1 MPTYA
6 WKGKNRY
13 GDAVGGERIAAS
25 TEELTR
31 VLQKDQITVTSVAP
45 AKGGLRIPF
54 LKREKVRLKE
64 LAVYSRQ
71 LSVLIDAE
79 LPLIQSLTI
88 LEEQQK
94 NKYFRTVIRTIK
106 EDVEAGSTLNQAKRK
121 YPKVFDDLYC
131 NLVASG
137 EQSGSLDVMLRR
149 LAEYIE
155 QTVKLRAQVKQAMIY
170 PVAILCFAVVV
181 SIFLL
186 WKVIPVFAS
195 IFRDLGAELPLL
207 TAVIIKMSNFVQK
220 NIIFVALGIIGIVL
234 AFRYY
239 RNTTQGRWTT
249 DRLMLKVPLFGPLMY
264 KVSMTRVTR
273 TMATLIS
280 GGVPMLEA
288 LKITSSTAGNVLI
301 EKEILDARK
310 LVSEG
315 KTLNEAFKESGRF
328 PLMMLQMINVG
339 EATGTLDE
347 MLSKL
352 ANFYDEEVATTV
364 ASLLSILE
372 PIMLIF
378 VGGIVGSLVISMY
391 LPIFKDRKSVVWERV

>member
-1 MPTYA
+1 
-6 WKGKNRY
+6 
-13 GDAVGGERIAAS
+13 VGGERIAAS

-31 VLQKDQITVTSVAP
+31 ALQKDQITVTSIAP
-45 AKGGLRIPF
+45 VKKGFQIPF

-79 LPLIQSLTI
+79 LPLIQSLSI

-94 NKYFRTVIRTIK
+94 NKYFKTVIRTIK

-121 YPKVFDDLYC
+121 HPKVFDDLYC

-137 EQSGSLDVMLRR
+137 EQSGSLDIMLRR

-155 QTVKLRAQVKQAMIY
+155 RTVKLRGQVRQAMIY
-170 PVAILCFAVVV
+170 PVAILMFAVVV

-207 TAVIIKMSNFVQK
+207 TAVIIKLSHFVQ
-220 NIIFVALGIIGIVL
+220 NYILFIFLGLIGL
-234 AFRYY
+234 FFAFRYY

-249 DRLMLKVPLFGPLMY
+249 DRLTLKIPLFGPLLY
-264 KVSMTRVTR
+264 KVAMTRVTR
-273 TMATLIS
+273 TLSTLIS

-301 EKEILDARK
+301 EKEIMAARK

-315 KTLNEAFKESGRF
+315 KTMNEAFRESGRF

-352 ANFYDEEVATTV
+352 ASFYDEEVEASVAT
-364 ASLLSILE
+364 LLSVME

-378 VGGIVGSLVISMY
+378 VGGIVGSLVVSMY
-391 LPIFKDRKSVVWERV
+391 LPIFSLISKF

>member
-13 GDAVGGERIAAS
+13 GDQVGGERIAAS

-31 VLQKDQITVTSVAP
+31 ALQKDQITVTSIAP
-45 AKGGLRIPF
+45 VKKGFQIPF

-79 LPLIQSLTI
+79 LPLIQSLSI

-94 NKYFRTVIRTIK
+94 NKYFKTVIRTIK

-121 YPKVFDDLYC
+121 HPKVFDDLYC

-137 EQSGSLDVMLRR
+137 EQSGSLDIMLRR

-155 QTVKLRAQVKQAMIY
+155 RTVKLRGQVRQAMIY
-170 PVAILCFAVVV
+170 PVAILMFAVVV

-207 TAVIIKMSNFVQK
+207 TAVIIKLSHFVQ
-220 NIIFVALGIIGIVL
+220 NYILFIFLGLIGL
-234 AFRYY
+234 FFAFRYY

-249 DRLMLKVPLFGPLMY
+249 DRLTLKIPLFGPLLY
-264 KVSMTRVTR
+264 KVAMTRVTR
-273 TMATLIS
+273 TLSTLIS

-301 EKEILDARK
+301 EKEIMDARK

-315 KTLNEAFKESGRF
+315 KTMNEAFRESGRF

-352 ANFYDEEVATTV
+352 ASFYDEEVEASVAT
-364 ASLLSILE
+364 LLSVME

-378 VGGIVGSLVISMY
+378 VGGIVGSLVVSMY
-391 LPIFKDRKSVVWERV
+391 LPIFSLISKF

>member
-13 GDAVGGERIAAS
+13 GDIVGGERIASS

-31 VLQKDQITVTSVAP
+31 LLQKDQISVTSIAP
-45 AKGGLRIPF
+45 VRKGIEIPF
-54 LKREKVRLKE
+54 LKREKVKLKE

-79 LPLIQSLTI
+79 LPLIQSLSI

-94 NKYFRTVIRTIK
+94 NKYFRQVIRTIK

-121 YPKVFDDLYC
+121 HPKVFDNLYC

-155 QTVKLRAQVKQAMIY
+155 RTVKLRAQVRQAMIY
-170 PVAILCFAVVV
+170 PTAIIIFAIVV

-207 TAVIIKMSNFVQK
+207 TAVIIRLSNFTQK
-220 NIIFVALGIIGIVL
+220 NIIYVVMGFVALFF

-239 RNTTQGRWTT
+239 RNTKQGRWTT
-249 DRLMLKVPLFGPLMY
+249 DRMILKLPLFGPLLY
-264 KVSMTRVTR
+264 KVAMTRVTR
-273 TMATLIS
+273 TLSTLIS

-301 EKEILDARK
+301 EKEVLDART

-315 KTLNEAFKESGRF
+315 KTLNEAFREAGRF

-347 MLSKL
+347 MLAKL
-352 ANFYDEEVATTV
+352 ANFYDEEVETAV
-364 ASLLSILE
+364 AALLSVLE
-372 PIMLIF
+372 PVMLIF

-391 LPIFKDRKSVVWERV
+391 LPIFSLISKF

>member
-13 GDAVGGERIAAS
+13 GDVVGGERIAAS

-45 AKGGLRIPF
+45 VKGRLRIPF
-54 LKREKVRLKE
+54 LKREKVKLKE

-79 LPLIQSLTI
+79 LPLIQSLSI

-121 YPKVFDDLYC
+121 HPKVFDDLYC

-155 QTVKLRAQVKQAMIY
+155 QSVKLRAQVKTAMIY

-195 IFRDLGAELPLL
+195 IFRDLGAELPFL

-220 NIIFVALGIIGIVL
+220 YIIFVVLAIVGLIL

-249 DRLMLKVPLFGPLMY
+249 DRLMLKIPLFGPLLY
-264 KVSMTRVTR
+264 KVAMTRVTR

-315 KTLNEAFKESGRF
+315 KTLNEAFRESGRF

-352 ANFYDEEVATTV
+352 ANFYDEEVASTV

-378 VGGIVGSLVISMY
+378 VGGIVGSLVIAMY
-391 LPIFKDRKSVVWERV
+391 LPIFNLISKF